1 MVKSIENKFWEVK
14 QMTETELKRF
24 TISLIKSKEKENED
38 YIRYSYYELKVK
50 NNLTEEEIDE
60 VLKISRNYFENKGY
74 NVECIIKGLGE
85 YKEIRNIFIEHIQ
98 MTF

>member
-1 MVKSIENKFWEVK
+1 MVKLIENKFWEVK

-50 NNLTEEEIDE
+50 DNLSESEIDE
-60 VLKISRNYFENKGY
+60 VLKISRDYLENKGY
-74 NVECIIKGLGE
+74 KVETDA
-85 YKEIRNIFIEHIQ
+85 YR
-98 MTF
+98 